1 MVPSM
6 NEGFPTQGVGE
17 GAAGSRI
24 SQEARS
30 PGDSARGLEASHG
43 SALALG
49 APEAETR
56 LGGPGPDPHSWTARL
71 RPHCSL
77 EVMFSPLLPHLPK
90 YPSIA
95 PNRQP
100 LVTPTPTRPRWRP
113 LQAAVEDTH
122 QATSSDGSRDGDS
135 GQRGPGGRRQLGRG
149 LSPGGAGAGPPAGSA
164 SAPHEQ
170 SGPSRGA
177 RVGGR

>member
-1 MVPSM
+1 M
-6 NEGFPTQGVGE
+6 NEGFPAQGVGE

-24 SQEARS
+24 SQERPA
-30 PGDSARGLEASHG
+30 ALET
-43 SALALG
+43 
-49 APEAETR
+49 APEGWRPHSAAPR
-56 LGGPGPDPHSWTARL
+56 RWGLQKRRPRWGGPGPDPRSWTARL
-71 RPHCSL
+71 RPHCLL
-77 EVMFSPLLPHLPK
+77 EVTFSPPLPHPPK

-122 QATSSDGSRDGDS
+122 QATSSDGSGDGDS

-149 LSPGGAGAGPPAGSA
+149 LSPGAAGAGPPAGSA

-170 SGPSRGA
+170 SGPARGA